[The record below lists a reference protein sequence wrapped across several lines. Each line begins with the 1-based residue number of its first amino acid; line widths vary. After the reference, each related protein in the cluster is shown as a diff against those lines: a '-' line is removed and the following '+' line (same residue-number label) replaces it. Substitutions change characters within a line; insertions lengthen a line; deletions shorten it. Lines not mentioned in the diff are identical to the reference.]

1 LIQILPG
8 IEQTVEIFVASR
20 EFGKAT
26 VVVGDEAGQKRVC
39 RLDRADACEPQLLHQ
54 TILQRIMSALDA
66 PLRLAGIGAQNLD
79 VEL

>member
-1 LIQILPG
+1 MMAGRLRHHDGATQSESLP
-8 IEQTVEIFVASR
+8 
-20 EFGKAT
+20 
-26 VVVGDEAGQKRVC
+26 D
-39 RLDRADACEPQLLHQ
+39 QLLHQ